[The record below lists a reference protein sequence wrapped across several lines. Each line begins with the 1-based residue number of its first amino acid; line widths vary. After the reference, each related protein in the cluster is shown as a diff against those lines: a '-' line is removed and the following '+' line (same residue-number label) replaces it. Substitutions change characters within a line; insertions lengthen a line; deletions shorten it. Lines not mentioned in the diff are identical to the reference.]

1 VLLPLSQPSIEARDG
16 VEPSIDS
23 GFAGR
28 HPPGENR
35 ARVPQEGVEP
45 SRPETH
51 GSEPC
56 AAAITPPGH
65 GVDDGDRTRGLLLGK
80 QMRYQLR
87 HVHMEPARRIELR
100 LPPYRGGVL
109 PFSLN
114 RHGCN
119 RGQGLAG
126 CRLPN
131 SATRAA
137 VRCCPGSPALQE
149 PGRGCAAAAM
159 YPRRD
164 SNAHCLAPHASASCH
179 WATRAQSRHPVP
191 TRVTRCT
198 RAGPQPCAAAKLPAV
213 DSNHDHPRPER
224 GVLPVRPTGIGTG
237 GAIRT
242 RTAQDL
248 SLLSAAIGLRPRAPP
263 EARTPFPAV
272 RAQCI
277 TRHACGAESG

>member
-1 VLLPLSQPSIEARDG
+1 MRLPSAVGVLAGSSSMAEGARIERAWDARPQPRFSKPVLLPLSQPSIEARDG

-114 RHGCN
+114 RHGWN
-119 RGQGLAG
+119 RVRAWPAADYLTLQREPPSGAAPDL
-126 CRLPN
+126 RLYRSRAAAARGGNVP
-131 SATRAA
+131 SARFERALPGTSCQCLLPLGYEGPEPPPGADPGHPLYESGAAA
-137 VRCCPGSPALQE
+137 VRGGEAARRGFE
-149 PGRGCAAAAM
+149 PRPSA
-159 YPRRD
+159 PR
-164 SNAHCLAPHASASCH
+164 
-179 WATRAQSRHPVP
+179 
-191 TRVTRCT
+191 TRC
-198 RAGPQPCAAAKLPAV
+198 PA
-213 DSNHDHPRPER
+213 S
-224 GVLPVRPTGIGTG
+224 
-237 GAIRT
+237 
-242 RTAQDL
+242 
-248 SLLSAAIGLRPRAPP
+248 
-263 EARTPFPAV
+263 
-272 RAQCI
+272 
-277 TRHACGAESG
+277 